1 MTTSLL
7 RCLARS
13 GCKLRFVNAA
23 PEGHV
28 QLTDFQ
34 QPSDK
39 STSTTYALVHR
50 PQNDPKIHDASTSSM
65 VFKELAPSQAHKVK
79 NRGDLESELFGGSE
93 YGDDAP
99 SLRDNEGEAAEYG
112 IYYDDTEY
120 DYMQHMRD
128 LNGGDGSGKS
138 YFVEAPSKKKEGK
151 GKGKMSLEDAL
162 REASLEEDDSSEAGT
177 KRNGELGKPLLDN
190 EVLPSKNLRRTTY
203 QDQQDVPDVISGFQP
218 DMDPRL
224 REVLEALED
233 EAYVDDEEDLFGELA
248 KNREEISLEEFEEL
262 RFVGDESQVDD
273 EGWES
278 DDTAKPSKEYKDS
291 VSAMPATPSTADFPM
306 DEGPDHGDGNWM
318 AEFSKFKKAEK
329 PIKKEKKGASSAE
342 LQSSV
347 LTGAS
352 TTLST
357 RHKKRK
363 GALTSS
369 TGYSMSSSSLV
380 RTEGLTLL
388 DARFDKIEE
397 EYAEDNEMDDDED
410 GGASVVTG
418 TMSTTSS
425 KAPVLVMRKDF
436 DSIMDEFLD
445 GYSMSG
451 KKRVKKGGYQSGMEQ
466 LAEIRRDLGKPHIRT
481 QKAS

>member
-1 MTTSLL
+1 
-7 RCLARS
+7 
-13 GCKLRFVNAA
+13 
-23 PEGHV
+23 
-28 QLTDFQ
+28 
-34 QPSDK
+34 
-39 STSTTYALVHR
+39 
-50 PQNDPKIHDASTSSM
+50 M
-65 VFKELAPSQAHKVK
+65 VFQELAPSQAHKVK
-79 NRGDLESELFGGSE
+79 NRGDLESELFGSSE

-120 DYMQHMRD
+120 DYMQHMRN
-128 LNGGDGSGKS
+128 LNGGDGSGES

-151 GKGKMSLEDAL
+151 GKGKVSLEDAL
-162 REASLEEDDSSEAGT
+162 REASLQDDPSN
-177 KRNGELGKPLLDN
+177 RNGEPRKPLLD
-190 EVLPSKNLRRTTY
+190 EDVLPSKNLRRTTY
-203 QDQQDVPDVISGFQP
+203 QDQQDIPDVISGFQP

-233 EAYVDDEEDLFGELA
+233 EAYVDDEEDIFGELA
-248 KNREEISLEEFEEL
+248 KERQELSLEEFEEL
-262 RFVGDESQVDD
+262 GFVGHEGQVDD
-273 EGWES
+273 EGRES
-278 DDTAKPSKEYKDS
+278 DDTAKPRKEYKDP
-291 VSAMPATPSTADFPM
+291 VSAVPRIPSTVDVPM

-318 AEFSKFKKAEK
+318 AQFSKFKKAEK
-329 PIKKEKKGASSAE
+329 LTKDEKIAASNA
-342 LQSSV
+342 QSSV

-352 TTLST
+352 STLSG

-369 TGYSMSSSSLV
+369 TGYSMSSSSLL

-397 EYAEDNEMDDDED
+397 EYAEDIEMDDDED
-410 GGASVVTG
+410 GGASVMTG

-425 KAPVLVMRKDF
+425 KVLTLVMREDF

-466 LAEIRRDLGKPHIRT
+466 LAEIRRDLGKPHIRS